1 MAKTAREMSDNLIEI
16 YSSLKKRYYCSKDN
30 FKEIAG
36 KEVLKEA
43 FLLEVDS
50 NLREDGYLLIDLR
63 NEKDVIAVVKI
74 NTIIKKWQKLGQDT
88 IAEYRF
94 DDWEEED

>member
-1 MAKTAREMSDNLIEI
+1 MARTAREMADNLIEI

-43 FLLEVDS
+43 FLWEVDS

-63 NEKDVIAVVKI
+63 KEKEVIAVIKMK
-74 NTIIKKWQKLGQDT
+74 TIMKWQELSQD
-88 IAEYRF
+88 IIDEYEF
-94 DDWEEED
+94 EDWEEED